1 MVGLQ
6 GKDEI
11 RNLER
16 QRERRGTEDR
26 IIKASPLIRSGG
38 LIRKREVKERH
49 SGSFLIA
56 DVNK

>member
-1 MVGLQ
+1 MVALQ
-6 GKDEI
+6 GKGGR

-16 QRERRGTEDR
+16 QRRGSEDR

-49 SGSFLIA
+49 SR
-56 DVNK
+56 

>member
-1 MVGLQ
+1 MVALQ
-6 GKDEI
+6 GKDGR

-16 QRERRGTEDR
+16 QRERRGAEDR

-49 SGSFLIA
+49 SR
-56 DVNK
+56 